1 MKLAALLGIIL
12 VVALASVI
20 LKQYKPEYSLV
31 LTLVGSAVALIV
43 VFTAVSPLLDQL
55 KALAER
61 TGVQVEWV
69 KLLIKALGICYLT
82 QFAADS
88 CRDAGQTSLA
98 AKAEMAGRVTV
109 LVMSVPM
116 LGQVMELVLKLVA

>member
-31 LTLVGSAVALIV
+31 LTLVGSAVVLVV

-61 TGVQVEWV
+61 SGVQVEWV

-88 CRDAGQTSLA
+88 CRDAGQASLA

-116 LGQVMELVLKLVA
+116 LEQVMELVLKLVA